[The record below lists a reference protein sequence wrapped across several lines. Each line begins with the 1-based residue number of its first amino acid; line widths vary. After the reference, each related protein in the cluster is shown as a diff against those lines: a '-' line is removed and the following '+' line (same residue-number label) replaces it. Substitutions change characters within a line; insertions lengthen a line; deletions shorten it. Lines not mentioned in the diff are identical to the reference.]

1 MGLLDTVKKKA
12 SEVGRFISTTGKGAL
27 RKIGDTA
34 KSIKSFAGKVN
45 EATGG
50 AAGAAWEASKSMP
63 GSGAI
68 TTNIEKGLG
77 MAEKA
82 VGWVSRRL
90 TSASGPQRSG
100 AAATPNP
107 FTATPKVYISSSVRN
122 EKSSENNS
130 LR

>member
-1 MGLLDTVKKKA
+1 MGFFDTLKKKA

-34 KSIKSFAGKVN
+34 RSIKSFAGKVN

-63 GSGAI
+63 GIGAI

-82 VGWVSRRL
+82 SGLGLKAISLGERAAKIKGVGDAKS
-90 TSASGPQRSG
+90 
-100 AAATPNP
+100 
-107 FTATPKVYISSSVRN
+107 VYGDA
-122 EKSSENNS
+122 KGLYKQ
-130 LR
+130 LRP

>member
-1 MGLLDTVKKKA
+1 MFKMGLLDTAKRKA

-63 GSGAI
+63 GIGAV

-82 VGWVSRRL
+82 SGLGLKAISLGERAAKIKGVGDAKS
-90 TSASGPQRSG
+90 
-100 AAATPNP
+100 
-107 FTATPKVYISSSVRN
+107 VYGDA
-122 EKSSENNS
+122 KGLYKQ
-130 LR
+130 LRP